1 MELMIKVYML
11 LVLWKINL
19 AFKAGI
25 KPGDHIIA
33 IDGQSTSDIT
43 VEEASS
49 KIRGEAGTVVALD
62 IEREWVKS
70 YITISLE
77 NL

>member
-1 MELMIKVYML
+1 MQLALMEDQP
-11 LVLWKINL
+11 

-33 IDGQSTSDIT
+33 IDGQSTTEIP

-49 KIRGEAGTVVALD
+49 RIRGEAGTTVALD
-62 IEREWVKS
+62 IERNGEKLHFDIHS
-70 YITISLE
+70 
-77 NL
+77 